1 MRTRRSAV
9 AATMA
14 ALIAIGLFAGTAT
27 AAERTRQEPR
37 WWSGSEAALTLVHGI
52 DGRGGFPVDISVYR
66 LAVGSTVYDDVTYG
80 TVAGSISTPAG
91 IYRIAL
97 RAPDAPRSTPILSK
111 WIWLGPGANRSVVAH
126 LKADGSP
133 TLSVYRND
141 VSDSSAGARV
151 TVRHN
156 AAVGPVNVFANGDK
170 VISRLANPDEATLDI
185 PATTLHIKVRVAGGP
200 KVFDADLAF
209 ARNTNT
215 IVYATLDRSGNFNP
229 LLQVLPTA

>member
-1 MRTRRSAV
+1 MRIRRSAIAV
-9 AATMA
+9 ITT

-27 AAERTRQEPR
+27 ASERTRQEPE
-37 WWSGSEAALTLVHGI
+37 WWSGSDAALTLVHGI

-66 LAVGSTVYDDVTYG
+66 LAVDSTVYEDVTYG
-80 TVAGSISTPAG
+80 TVAGPISTPAG

-97 RAPDAPRSTPILSK
+97 RAPDAPRSTPFLSK

-126 LKADGSP
+126 LKVDGSP

-170 VISRLANPDEATLDI
+170 VISRLANPDEAALDL
-185 PATTLHIKVRVAGGP
+185 PATTLNIKVRVAGGP

-215 IVYATLDRSGNFNP
+215 IVYATLDRAGNFNP

>member
-1 MRTRRSAV
+1 
-9 AATMA
+9 
-14 ALIAIGLFAGTAT
+14 
-27 AAERTRQEPR
+27 
-37 WWSGSEAALTLVHGI
+37 
-52 DGRGGFPVDISVYR
+52 
-66 LAVGSTVYDDVTYG
+66 
-80 TVAGSISTPAG
+80 
-91 IYRIAL
+91 
-97 RAPDAPRSTPILSK
+97 
-111 WIWLGPGANRSVVAH
+111 
-126 LKADGSP
+126 
-133 TLSVYRND
+133 
-141 VSDSSAGARV
+141 V
-151 TVRHN
+151 TVRHD